1 MSKVLSILYC
11 EYFGKDFL
19 DIRYTVYSTERQR
32 DRKHIYLG
40 ERDVF
45 NLFRE
50 KFQQGQDV
58 ERYDKDFINRSGK
71 IESWDREK

>member
-1 MSKVLSILYC
+1 MSKVLFILYC

-50 KFQQGQDV
+50 KQRQDV

-71 IESWDREK
+71 IES